1 MKLLTT
7 TQIRKL
13 DKATIK
19 KEPTSSLN
27 LLERAGTKCAN
38 WLWLRH
44 PKRTFSIVCGIGNNG
59 GGMS

>member
-27 LLERAGTKCAN
+27 LMERAVPIG
-38 WLWLRH
+38 
-44 PKRTFSIVCGIGNNG
+44 CG
-59 GGMS
+59 